1 MKTILLTTIAL
12 LIGTAAQAEIQNTQ
26 YDARHQAML
35 EKAVAKACNNYNDA
49 RKLVQISSSVVK
61 HKVDQGITDLYFTTE
76 LELTIRIDQGVY
88 DIYTVK
94 AKTLLADAY
103 DHTAQDWGI
112 YSVESISC
120 EMQ

>member
-12 LIGTAAQAEIQNTQ
+12 LIGTAAQAEILNSQ
-26 YDARHQAML
+26 YDVRHQAML
-35 EKAVAKACNNYNDA
+35 EEAVAKACNSYNPA
-49 RKLVQISSSVVK
+49 RKLIQVSSSVVE

-76 LELTIRIDQGVY
+76 LELTVKIDQGVY
-88 DIYTVK
+88 DVYTVK
-94 AKTLLADAY
+94 AQTLLASAY

-112 YSVESISC
+112 YSVEGITC